1 MKNTEVQNYM
11 RNMNTAVK
19 NICKNT
25 LEYNLMRNMDAA
37 VNKYLKNAE
46 FYRYCTRGIAVKNN
60 INKTEVHR
68 YFT

>member
-1 MKNTEVQNYM
+1 MY
-11 RNMNTAVK
+11 TAVK
-19 NICKNT
+19 KHLKKT
-25 LEYNLMRNMDAA
+25 AVHNLMRNMDTA